1 MRASIASLGL
11 LGLSGVTA
19 SPHGGSE
26 ARRDLS
32 EAFFEASTWYDW
44 GWYGARPQQ
53 RYRSFKSAS
62 PKPNLV
68 LRDDRCDDG
77 LIFLEPRERQPD
89 DPGLVILD
97 GEGNLVWTA
106 TQWTETNNVKVQTF
120 NGSRY
125 MTFWT
130 RGKDA
135 SDDGYYVML
144 DESYEV
150 FKEIRPTGSL
160 HGDVQ
165 DLVITSEGTAI
176 LTVYHETQAP
186 TSKPDPSPRRIYDSI
201 FQEIDLNSGKLLFE
215 WHASHHF
222 SIQES
227 RARCGRRR
235 GDPFDFFH
243 INAIDKDSKSGDYL
257 VSSRFMGAIASVSGV
272 DGHVQWQLGGEHNDF
287 EDLSDGPAVTFSW
300 DQRATWASSD
310 NEDAKTLVVVDDSG
324 SKAIVKLDLT
334 DMTATLASSTTPLPQ
349 KPSHHG
355 HQNSVQILPND
366 NALVS
371 WAHTPG
377 FTEFSKDGEPLC
389 DTHLGPVRLAG
400 WGFPFEPV
408 PRLQVRLDRAAS
420 HTARGGHAP
429 GQAQRQRQRQPSG
442 PAPDGDVFV
451 DHVIVPRDGFETR
464 IPVPVHSEEY
474 LRVLALDQEWRFIEQ
489 SDAVSK
495 RYGGVTKPLKGD
507 KLETRKGCNMLI
519 WIVGGLAMAMTAVHR
534 VIVLRRRRAIV
545 AMPVKGDVPF
555 YDVKPRPSGLN
566 RPPSA
571 YGGTSRAAA
580 GTCASSPHPQPSQQP
595 SLSPSIPQQLGQAPL
610 KPYIPKQFVHL
621 STEAVRSGNR
631 PCCLTRT
638 PVGTLTGS
646 SRLAPFHSSRPRV
659 RTPSTEPEKSRGE
672 AAPPRA
678 RDERTDEPHRTTSPD
693 Y

>member
-97 GEGNLVWTA
+97 GEGNLIWTA

-310 NEDAKTLVVVDDSG
+310 KEDAKTLVVVDDSG

-400 WGFPFEPV
+400 WGFPSSLYRASKFAWTGQ
-408 PRLQVRLDRAAS
+408 PRTQPAVAMRPDRLNGKGSASLYVSWNGATEVDAYILQ
-420 HTARGGHAP
+420 
-429 GQAQRQRQRQPSG
+429 SG

-507 KLETRKGCNMLI
+507 KLEARKGCNMLI

-545 AMPVKGDVPF
+545 AMPVRGNVPF
-555 YDVKPRPSGLN
+555 YDVKPRPS
-566 RPPSA
+566 
-571 YGGTSRAAA
+571 
-580 GTCASSPHPQPSQQP
+580 
-595 SLSPSIPQQLGQAPL
+595 
-610 KPYIPKQFVHL
+610 V
-621 STEAVRSGNR
+621 
-631 PCCLTRT
+631 
-638 PVGTLTGS
+638 
-646 SRLAPFHSSRPRV
+646 
-659 RTPSTEPEKSRGE
+659 
-672 AAPPRA
+672 
-678 RDERTDEPHRTTSPD
+678 
-693 Y
+693 